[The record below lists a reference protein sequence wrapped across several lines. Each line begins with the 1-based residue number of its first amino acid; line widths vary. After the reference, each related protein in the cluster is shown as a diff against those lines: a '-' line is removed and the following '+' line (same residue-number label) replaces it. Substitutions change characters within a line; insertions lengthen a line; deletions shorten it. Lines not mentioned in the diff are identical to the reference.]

1 MFSVKNIY
9 DTFFINNQNF
19 KQLPKNFPK
28 NNRQTVWWDELM
40 IIHKQTKAVMIK
52 FWKGIPHPIRAFSR
66 LCKRVKN
73 TTIGAIN
80 RLFKDI

>member
-1 MFSVKNIY
+1 
-9 DTFFINNQNF
+9 
-19 KQLPKNFPK
+19 
-28 NNRQTVWWDELM
+28 M

-73 TTIGAIN
+73 TAIGELTNCLKIS
-80 RLFKDI
+80 D